1 MADIRFLCLNRRAVE
16 QFVGRLCAAGIVCR
30 VDTID
35 GQMFVI
41 VRGEDNEAAAA
52 LFEEVTRP
60 TYGEWRAMVLY
71 EMALRD
77 ETRGELAD
85 AIGRSVK
92 TVTQNLSGRQLS
104 RRVLDQVS
112 KHYDITPPPLP
123 KGTAQKSRE
132 VRIW

>member
-1 MADIRFLCLNRRAVE
+1 MADHRYLCLNRRAVE
-16 QFVGRLCAAGIVCR
+16 QFVGRLCVAGIPCR

-35 GQMFVI
+35 GERLVI
-41 VRGEDNEAAAA
+41 VHDEDRKTAAT

-60 TYGEWRAMVLY
+60 TYKEWRAMVLY

>member
-1 MADIRFLCLNRRAVE
+1 MADIRFLCENRRAVE

-60 TYGEWRAMVLY
+60 SYTEWRAMVLY

>member
-1 MADIRFLCLNRRAVE
+1 MTDTRFLCLNRRAVE
-16 QFVGRLCAAGIVCR
+16 QFVGRLCSAGIPCR
-30 VDTID
+30 VDTI
-35 GQMFVI
+35 GGKMYVI
-41 VRGEDNEAAAA
+41 VHEADRGKA
-52 LFEEVTRP
+52 LTLYEHVTRP

-77 ETRGELAD
+77 ETRAELAED
-85 AIGRSVK
+85 IGRSVK